1 MDEKR
6 WIDLRWVEFRG
17 RFSRMIGAIEQNLG
31 LLYNPDDMLLEGKE
45 LLAQLSKTQKEADG
59 FDIFDATRLNNVEDR
74 AFEALAKALRKAKK
88 WVSMWAGEDWLTAL
102 DVPSRM
108 PRSREPLREAARAVL
123 TAWDRNSADPE
134 LVQVIPAMDELR
146 EAHTSFLSA
155 WDAQQE
161 ANQIKKEKY
170 RAAQKARDNCEKF
183 VSRVR
188 KYLSLY
194 LDPYDYHCGVY
205 GFNPRKRRPKK
216 GEK

>member
-1 MDEKR
+1 MDVKR
-6 WIDLRWVEFRG
+6 WTDLRWGDFRT
-17 RFSRMIGAIEQNLG
+17 RFSTMVYFIEKNLG
-31 LLYNPDDMLLEGKE
+31 LPYNPDDMLLEGKE
-45 LLAQLSKTQKEADG
+45 LLAQLEKTQNEANCY
-59 FDIFDATRLNNVEDR
+59 DILNATRLNHEENR

-102 DVPSRM
+102 DVPSRL
-108 PRSREPLREAARAVL
+108 PRGREKVREAARAVL
-123 TAWDRNSADPE
+123 AAWDRNSADPE

-146 EAHTSFLSA
+146 AAHTGFIAA

-170 RAAQKARDNCEKF
+170 RAAQEARDNCEKF
-183 VSRVR
+183 VRRVR